1 MGYSSRS
8 LKEPDTTEQLSI
20 QKDKVMLIENENL
33 GPWNESIGVYT
44 FDYISS
50 TFHWSGMSLQFSL
63 IKL

>member
-1 MGYSSRS
+1 MGYSSWS

-50 TFHWSGMSLQFSL
+50 TFIGQE
-63 IKL
+63 

>member
-1 MGYSSRS
+1 MFPCSHVPSPWS

-50 TFHWSGMSLQFSL
+50 TFIGQE
-63 IKL
+63 